1 METKKLK
8 LQLSTI
14 EEKLASVNKE
24 LLKYDDMGY
33 KFLETE
39 SIGKLR
45 RYGKD
50 YYKDKFLKNNQGN
63 VSSYMKSF
71 LYLQHTEIQLK
82 SIRTMLEQEKSK
94 TEAIIKQ
101 YE

>member
-1 METKKLK
+1 METTNLK
-8 LQLSTI
+8 IQLSTI

-39 SIGKLR
+39 SIGKII
-45 RYGKD
+45 RYGAD
-50 YYKDKFLKNNQGN
+50 YYKNKFLKNIYGN

-71 LYLQHTEIQLK
+71 LYLQNTEIQLK
-82 SIRTMLEQEKSK
+82 NIKIFLEEEKTK
-94 TEAIIKQ
+94 LERLIKQ